1 MKGQVKGQG
10 KVRQTTNKFF
20 WWRILPSKVHRKTP
34 LLHWHQKKFLSPAF
48 PMNLTWMQSK
58 KITIRI
64 LLFLSIYLK
73 VTLCLRALSVCNVT
87 FQEYD
92 SEILNFVVRGSRYTK
107 PKMEERVWQEDYWC
121 GGKEIGVAAPPP
133 YRNL

>member
-1 MKGQVKGQG
+1 
-10 KVRQTTNKFF
+10 
-20 WWRILPSKVHRKTP
+20 
-34 LLHWHQKKFLSPAF
+34 KFLSPAF

-92 SEILNFVVRGSRYTK
+92 SEILLCAAPATPN
-107 PKMEERVWQEDYWC
+107 PKWRKGC
-121 GGKEIGVAAPPP
+121 GRKIIGVAERKLVWQHHHPIVFHFSSRHSKAR
-133 YRNL
+133 Y